1 MPNPASIILSS
12 TKLIQLL
19 LLLLFKHGGD
29 AVRACQQFL
38 QERTG
43 LRCPGQ
49 LISRVK

>member
-12 TKLIQLL
+12 TKLIQL

-49 LISRVK
+49 LISRVE